1 MIRAEADLALRNER
15 TPEEYRQAL
24 ETIAAESDALEA
36 LTHDLLTAARDNSNA
51 EDVRGPVDLALV
63 ASAVIQRT
71 SVLAGTRGVHVER
84 RCSEQAIVHGNRT
97 LIERAVLGVL
107 HNALKYSPEAGTVEV
122 RVSLEAQLAQ
132 LTVSDDGPGF
142 SQAALLRAFD
152 RFWRD
157 DAARGRDGT
166 GLGLSL
172 AKTIVE
178 RYGGGDRSRERRA
191 ARCDRAD
198 DLSSLVSFDGRDN
211 PFATRVV
218 IRRKGSLQNS
228 GI

>member
-1 MIRAEADLALRNER
+1 
-15 TPEEYRQAL
+15 
-24 ETIAAESDALEA
+24 
-36 LTHDLLTAARDNSNA
+36 
-51 EDVRGPVDLALV
+51 
-63 ASAVIQRT
+63 
-71 SVLAGTRGVHVER
+71 
-84 RCSEQAIVHGNRT
+84 
-97 LIERAVLGVL
+97 
-107 HNALKYSPEAGTVEV
+107 VEV

-178 RYGGGDRSRERRA
+178 RYGGAIALANAEPHGAIVRMTFPAS
-191 ARCDRAD
+191 
-198 DLSSLVSFDGRDN
+198 
-211 PFATRVV
+211 
-218 IRRKGSLQNS
+218 
-228 GI
+228 